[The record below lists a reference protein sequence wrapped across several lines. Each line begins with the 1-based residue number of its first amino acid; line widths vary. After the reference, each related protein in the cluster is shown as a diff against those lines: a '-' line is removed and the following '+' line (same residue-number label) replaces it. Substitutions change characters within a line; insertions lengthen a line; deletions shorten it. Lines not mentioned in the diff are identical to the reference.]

1 MYLLPV
7 DSAIAVVMQSSEQ
20 SRLCCRWWVGR
31 APLPCP
37 TVFAF
42 SGARLCRVGM
52 SPATAYTDLKALTG
66 AGLLERR
73 PYQEEGER
81 VRQEFVLTDAG
92 TDLMPVVIDD
102 IRWSRSQPDRA
113 TLTVNSRTVN
123 QDGAERQHS
132 TMKLLAWARP
142 Q

>member
-1 MYLLPV
+1 M
-7 DSAIAVVMQSSEQ
+7 
-20 SRLCCRWWVGR
+20 
-31 APLPCP
+31 
-37 TVFAF
+37 FAF